1 MSAEYMHIGIPITNR
16 KPNMVYNEGGKFW
29 VRSPA
34 RRCMRMPPPEIPKPR
49 PGMNAILPQG
59 GKTTTGRNRPRPKL
73 SKPAKADTEN
83 ARDNNSPW
91 RFHHYCRSSKSIYF

>member
-49 PGMNAILPQG
+49 PGMNASLPRSG
-59 GKTTTGRNRPRPKL
+59 RTTTGRNRQRPKL
-73 SKPAKADTEN
+73 LKPPKRTKSS
-83 ARDNNSPW
+83 ARQ
-91 RFHHYCRSSKSIYF
+91 RFFSFPRCGGRCLNM